1 MEGVCEIVN
10 DVLVDEVKEK
20 LKDMELQELKARSDK
35 WDSKILEKR
44 KREDLEEEDNARR
57 KENNKDR
64 EENINTKN
72 NSNKR
77 PKDSTEDT
85 RSKHKKF
92 DKIYENK
99 TEKVNEKSNIIEPKY
114 WDLVGEYRIKVDATS
129 DGTCQADAKLA
140 ALIGMK
146 DPEGKIELAKAEN
159 KYLLDNFELYKDS
172 FAYPHMIKIG
182 L

>member
-92 DKIYENK
+92 DKIYEN
-99 TEKVNEKSNIIEPKY
+99 
-114 WDLVGEYRIKVDATS
+114 
-129 DGTCQADAKLA
+129 
-140 ALIGMK
+140 
-146 DPEGKIELAKAEN
+146 
-159 KYLLDNFELYKDS
+159 
-172 FAYPHMIKIG
+172 
-182 L
+182 